1 MISVYKCQ
9 WSHLCLEILIRFSR
23 IDRDSYLLLL
33 LGDGSVLDTWV
44 FEKFTLLLE
53 QAKTDEAL
61 YKKLHSDKIV
71 FFLHLLGLDT
81 NGHSHLPTS
90 EFYLNNI
97 RIVDDG
103 IKKVTEQLREFYGDD
118 GKTSYVFTADHG
130 MGNRGERL
138 FFSDDKKQEQALR
151 WQNVFAKQVAEFVL
165 GI

>member
-1 MISVYKCQ
+1 
-9 WSHLCLEILIRFSR
+9 
-23 IDRDSYLLLL
+23 
-33 LGDGSVLDTWV
+33 LDTWV
-44 FEKFTLLLE
+44 FDKFTLLLE
-53 QAKTDEAL
+53 QAKTDKAL

-103 IKKVTEQLREFYGDD
+103 IKKLTEQLSEFYGND

-130 MGNRGERL
+130 MGNRGN
-138 FFSDDKKQEQALR
+138 KQQALVGDDG
-151 WQNVFAKQVAEFVL
+151 NTGTSSVLAKCLCPPGGTVPE
-165 GI
+165 